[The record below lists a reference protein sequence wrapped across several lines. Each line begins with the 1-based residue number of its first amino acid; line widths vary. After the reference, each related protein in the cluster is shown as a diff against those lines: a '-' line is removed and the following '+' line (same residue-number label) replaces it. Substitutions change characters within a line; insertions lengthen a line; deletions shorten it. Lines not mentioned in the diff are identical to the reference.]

1 MKWVKM
7 LVFDIDCISTIN
19 ALYNLDSSYK
29 IRQTHKYAG
38 KYYIQ
43 NVTKG
48 NITKERL
55 VNSTGRFMD

>member
-19 ALYNLDSSYK
+19 ALYNRDSSYK

-38 KYYIQ
+38 K
-43 NVTKG
+43 
-48 NITKERL
+48 
-55 VNSTGRFMD
+55 